1 MRVIA
6 DIDIPYLNG
15 VFESCSFKV
24 EYLKG
29 NEIGEM
35 QAKDADILIIRT
47 RTICNKELLGNSR
60 VSVIATASIG
70 TDHIDLEYCNAKGIK
85 VISAPGCN
93 AGAVAQWVLSAIFS
107 LLNKGEYT
115 DLSSITLG
123 IVGVG
128 NIGLRLAKSAQTLG
142 FNVLQCDPP
151 REEKEGCNHF
161 VSLNQIA
168 RQSDIVSIHVPLTF
182 KGRYKTHHMV
192 NHEVLSKLKPNAILL
207 NSSRGGV
214 IDENALLNQL
224 TSKNLLVGIDV
235 WENEPHLNAQLLQKV
250 HIATPHIAG
259 YSLEGKVNATR
270 MVVESLSEH
279 FGLNINSAKLGK
291 NDIKV
296 IHEIDIGKYLQN
308 NNIDYSKLFNGIYS
322 ILNDSRELKKHPE
335 KFELMRSSYNLRREY
350 SAYTILHNGV
360 DRMMIE
366 WNKIGFNT
374 PNIQ

>member
-1 MRVIA
+1 MRIVA
-6 DIDIPYLNG
+6 DKDIPYLNG
-15 VFESCSFKV
+15 VFEAYSYKV

-29 NEIGEM
+29 NEIGEI
-35 QAKDADILIIRT
+35 QIKDADILIIRT
-47 RTICNKELLGNSR
+47 RTICNKELLENSR

-70 TDHIDLEYCNAKGIK
+70 TDHIDLEYCNTKGIK

-93 AGAVAQWVLSAIFS
+93 AGAVTQWVLSAIFS
-107 LLNKGEYT
+107 LLNKGEYA

-128 NIGLRLAKSAQTLG
+128 NIGQRLTESAQTLG
-142 FNVLQCDPP
+142 FNILQCDPP

-168 RQSDIVSIHVPLTF
+168 SQSDIVSLHVPLTF
-182 KGRYKTHHMV
+182 KDRYKTQHMV

-224 TSKNLLVGIDV
+224 ATKNLLIGLDV
-235 WENEPHLNAQLLQKV
+235 WENEPHPNAQLLQKV

-270 MVVESLSEH
+270 MVVESLSKH
-279 FGLNINSAKLGK
+279 FGLNINSVKLGTK
-291 NDIKV
+291 DIKEM
-296 IHEIDIGKYLQN
+296 HEISIDKFMQN
-308 NNIDYSKLFNGIYS
+308 NMLDYNKLFNRVYS
-322 ILNDSRELKKHPE
+322 IVNDSKELKKYPE
-335 KFELMRSSYNLRREY
+335 KFELIRNSYNLRREY
-350 SAYTILHNGV
+350 SAYTILNNG
-360 DRMMIE
+360 DNKMMIK
-366 WNKIGFNT
+366 WSKIGFNT
-374 PNIQ
+374 PNNQ